1 MSVPVHGDHLFKG
14 GHETMKKILAG
25 LALFLLAAAP
35 AGADALY
42 TVTVRNVTVAQT
54 QDAILDVMTNNKFT
68 IEDVDPYRIT
78 FMKTFSDLLMGGTR
92 VTRSKF
98 NLLQRDDN
106 VKMIVSQ
113 VDDLGPMKQA
123 RSIDHLIPY
132 IKEIKNRL
140 DGTPLDQIVNE
151 TNDGVAPIKPKAQG
165 LGIVMGERT
174 PEGVAIQAVAAG
186 SRAEAAGLTAGDIVT
201 EINGRS
207 VTEYRPEALQQ
218 FMEEKDSAKGTLYVG
233 CLRDGTP
240 KLAAIPDT
248 VQ

>member
-1 MSVPVHGDHLFKG
+1 
-14 GHETMKKILAG
+14 MKKILAG
-25 LALFLLAAAP
+25 LALALLVAAP

-42 TVTVRNVTVAQT
+42 TVTLRNVTVAQT
-54 QDAILDVMTNNKFT
+54 QDVILDVMTNHKFT

-78 FMKTFSDLLMGGTR
+78 FMKTFSDVFMGGAR

-113 VDDLGPMKQA
+113 VDDLGTMRQA

-151 TNDGVAPIKPKAQG
+151 TNDGAAPTRPKIET

-174 PEGVAIQAVAAG
+174 PRGVAIQAVAEG
-186 SRAEAAGLTAGDIVT
+186 SRAETAGLTAGDIVT

-207 VTEYRPEALQQ
+207 VADFQPQALQQ
-218 FMEEKDSAKGTLYVG
+218 FIEEKDGAKGTLYVG
-233 CLRDGTP
+233 FLRDGTL
-240 KLAAIPDT
+240 KLAVIPDKA
-248 VQ
+248 Q